1 MTPEQETKLNEML
14 KERDDVIAAQ
24 HEEIEGLK
32 TKFDGIVKFVN
43 DFVKKS
49 DQKVNAIDSVA
60 FAAFAMHEDKADSF
74 NLDATNVTETRGRIE
89 KVLTNFNEFREALVE
104 EAKKRAEKEA
114 KKAAKKAEAQAK
126 RDAKKGKT
134 PKKAVTKDESTST
147 DESN

>member
-1 MTPEQETKLNEML
+1 MTSEQETKLNKML

-24 HEEIEGLK
+24 HDAIEDLK
-32 TKFDGIVKFVN
+32 TKFDGLVRFVN
-43 DFVKKS
+43 SFVEKN

-74 NLDATNVTETRGRIE
+74 NLNATNVTETRGRIE
-89 KVLTNFNEFREALVE
+89 KVLTNFNEFREALMD

-114 KKAAKKAEAQAK
+114 KKEAKKAEVKAK

-134 PKKAVTKDESTST
+134 PKKAVAKDEPTSP

>member
-1 MTPEQETKLNEML
+1 MTPEQGAKVNEL
-14 KERDDVIAAQ
+14 LAERDKVIAEQ
-24 HEEIEGLK
+24 HDAIEDLK
-32 TKFDGIVKFVN
+32 TKFDGLVRFVN
-43 DFVKKS
+43 KQIS
-49 DQKVNAIDSVA
+49 DNERKVNAIDSVA
-60 FAAFAMHEDKADSF
+60 FAAFAMHEAKADDF
-74 NLDATNVTETRGRIE
+74 TLDATNVTETRGRIE

-114 KKAAKKAEAQAK
+114 KKAAKKAEVQAK

>member
-1 MTPEQETKLNEML
+1 MTPEQEAKVNDLL
-14 KERDDVIAAQ
+14 AERDKVISEQ
-24 HEEIEGLK
+24 HDAIEDLK
-32 TKFDGIVKFVN
+32 TKFDGLVRFVN
-43 DFVKKS
+43 SFVEKN

-114 KKAAKKAEAQAK
+114 KKAAKKAEVQAK

-134 PKKAVTKDESTST
+134 PKKAVTKDESTSP

>member
-1 MTPEQETKLNEML
+1 MTPEQEAKVNEL
-14 KERDDVIAAQ
+14 LAERDKVISEQ
-24 HEEIEGLK
+24 HDAIEDLK
-32 TKFDGIVKFVN
+32 TKFDGLVRFVN
-43 DFVKKS
+43 SFVEKN

-114 KKAAKKAEAQAK
+114 KKAAKKAEVQAK

-134 PKKAVTKDESTST
+134 PKKAVTKDESTSP

>member
-1 MTPEQETKLNEML
+1 MTPEQEAKVNEL
-14 KERDDVIAAQ
+14 LAERDKVISEQ
-24 HEEIEGLK
+24 HNAIEDLK
-32 TKFDGIVKFVN
+32 TKFDGLVRFVN
-43 DFVKKS
+43 SFVEKN

-114 KKAAKKAEAQAK
+114 KKAAKKAEVQAK

>member
-1 MTPEQETKLNEML
+1 MTPEQEAKLNEML

-24 HEEIEGLK
+24 HDAIEDLK
-32 TKFDGIVKFVN
+32 TKFDGLVRFVN
-43 DFVKKS
+43 SFVEKN

-89 KVLTNFNEFREALVE
+89 KVLTNFNEFREALID

-114 KKAAKKAEAQAK
+114 KKEAKKAEVKAK

-134 PKKAVTKDESTST
+134 PKKAVTKDESTSP